1 MKSFRNFWVKS
12 TSECYFWLANKVST
26 DSNEYFW
33 KFSWKVFRI
42 NLRSRKTTFRP
53 LLIQTLKYWKVFE
66 IFWSQVHHN
75 AISDLQTKCQLILTS
90 TFWNFH
96 KKCLE
101 SVLGRKVTFRP
112 LLIQTLNYWKVF
124 DIFWSKVHQ
133 NAISDLQTKFQL
145 ILTSTFWNFHEKCLE
160 SVLGRKSHF

>member
-1 MKSFRNFWVKS
+1 MKSFRNFLVKS

-26 DSNEYFW
+26 DSNEYFL

-42 NLRSRKTTFRP
+42 SFFSEKVTFRP

-66 IFWSQVHHN
+66 
-75 AISDLQTKCQLILTS
+75 
-90 TFWNFH
+90 
-96 KKCLE
+96 
-101 SVLGRKVTFRP
+101 
-112 LLIQTLNYWKVF
+112 
-124 DIFWSKVHQ
+124 IFWSKVHQ

-160 SVLGRKSHF
+160 SVLGRKSHFRPLLIQTLKYWKVLEIFWSKVHQNAISDLQT